1 MSIIF
6 NNDLKIFIL
15 KTKNIDYQFKINE
28 IGIAQHLYYG
38 RTINDTNMEYL
49 NQFIDRGFS
58 GNPYEWRENRGCSLD
73 LMPQEYSSAGVGDF
87 RVSSI
92 GVVNADGSQS
102 TQFSYVTHEIVA
114 GKYMIPGLPCVR
126 GQQDQADTLIVTM
139 EDPVTNL
146 TLQLYYAVFE
156 EKDVITRTVRL
167 VNTGNDTIRLTKA
180 ASFCMDFPYGDFDLI
195 HFHGR
200 HCMERQKE
208 REKLTH
214 DIRVLGS
221 KRGMSSHHQNP
232 FTILCDRGATED
244 YGDCYGFMLMYS
256 GNHKTEVEMDQAG
269 SVRLVMGLGDE
280 NFNWK
285 LNPKETF
292 YAPEA
297 ILTYSNQGLNGL
309 SHNFHRIIRENVCQ
323 KKYLEERRP
332 VLVNNWEATYFNF
345 DTDKIL
351 ALGKQAKELGIEML
365 VLDDGWFGKRLDDNA
380 GLGDWFVNEEKLPGG
395 LKKIADELN
404 GMGLKFG
411 LWFEPEMVNEDSD
424 LYRNHPDWALRDP
437 ERNPMMSRNQLV
449 LDMSRQEVVDY
460 LFDSISKILDS
471 ANISYVKWDF
481 NRSIANVYSAALEND
496 RQGEVGHRFILGTY
510 QLLERLTKAYPDVM
524 IEGCAGGGGRFDAGI
539 LYYCPQIWCSDDTD
553 AIERL
558 EIQEGT
564 SYGYPVSSMGSHVS
578 ATPNHQTGRHTLLNT
593 RGIVAMSGTFGYE
606 LDLNKLTEEE
616 KSEIK
621 EQIREFKKYYW
632 LIQDGDY
639 YRLGLEN
646 DHNYFKA
653 WGFVSKNQ
661 KEALLNI
668 VIKKV
673 QANPKFIYVKAKG
686 LKEEAIYQLEGTDK
700 KFSGAALMN
709 GGYTWNPPLGDY
721 PAIQLHF
728 IEVE

>member
-200 HCMERQKE
+200 HCMERQME

-365 VLDDGWFGKRLDDNA
+365 VLDDGWFGKRL
-380 GLGDWFVNEEKLPGG
+380 VCK
-395 LKKIADELN
+395 
-404 GMGLKFG
+404 
-411 LWFEPEMVNEDSD
+411 
-424 LYRNHPDWALRDP
+424 
-437 ERNPMMSRNQLV
+437 
-449 LDMSRQEVVDY
+449 
-460 LFDSISKILDS
+460 
-471 ANISYVKWDF
+471 
-481 NRSIANVYSAALEND
+481 
-496 RQGEVGHRFILGTY
+496 
-510 QLLERLTKAYPDVM
+510 
-524 IEGCAGGGGRFDAGI
+524 
-539 LYYCPQIWCSDDTD
+539 
-553 AIERL
+553 
-558 EIQEGT
+558 
-564 SYGYPVSSMGSHVS
+564 
-578 ATPNHQTGRHTLLNT
+578 
-593 RGIVAMSGTFGYE
+593 
-606 LDLNKLTEEE
+606 
-616 KSEIK
+616 
-621 EQIREFKKYYW
+621 
-632 LIQDGDY
+632 
-639 YRLGLEN
+639 
-646 DHNYFKA
+646 
-653 WGFVSKNQ
+653 
-661 KEALLNI
+661 
-668 VIKKV
+668 
-673 QANPKFIYVKAKG
+673 
-686 LKEEAIYQLEGTDK
+686 
-700 KFSGAALMN
+700 
-709 GGYTWNPPLGDY
+709 
-721 PAIQLHF
+721 
-728 IEVE
+728 